1 MLGYRRQLDSLEQL
15 KTYLEMLHLFP
26 SPSCPQ
32 GFSPFFPVGAEAGK
46 EAKLMRRLPL
56 LLLFVREP
64 SDPDFNYS
72 PGLFPV

>member
-46 EAKLMRRLPL
+46 EAELALIRAEAVESLEKDAPA
-56 LLLFVREP
+56 
-64 SDPDFNYS
+64 
-72 PGLFPV
+72 